1 MFKNI
6 KYLAAISFAAMV
18 VSGCT
23 TAPAP
28 WANPSYNQ
36 NQARGNVR
44 PPAPAR
50 VQGGTAH
57 QHGTVVHTHPL
68 PAQGIHHTHQYGS
81 GAGIS
86 GRAVGSAGQQAQ
98 PAPVRQPQPQ
108 YQPQRQPQQPPQQ
121 NQSQTYGYGYGNNNG
136 GYNAGSQSPY
146 DGSSNPYNSGNNNYG
161 GGNTN
166 NNTKPSTGGY
176 YGDIG
181 GNNNTNSSSS
191 YGGGS
196 SSSSSSYGGSSSSS
210 GGSYDGGSSTYDTST
225 YGGSSSSSSSNLDD
239 IRDPNYRDGDTYYTV
254 QKGNTVFAVM
264 RITGAYW
271 KDVVK
276 WNDLVAPKYTIHP
289 GQRLRVK

>member
-6 KYLAAISFAAMV
+6 KYLAATSFAAMV

-28 WANPSYNQ
+28 WANPNH
-36 NQARGNVR
+36 NHHARGNVQ
-44 PPAPAR
+44 PPVS

-98 PAPVRQPQPQ
+98 PAPVRPSQPQPQ
-108 YQPQRQPQQPPQQ
+108 PQQ
-121 NQSQTYGYGYGNNNG
+121 NQSQTYGYGYGNNS
-136 GYNAGSQSPY
+136 GYNTGSQSPY
-146 DGSSNPYNSGNNNYG
+146 DGSGNPYNSGNNNNNNYG
-161 GGNTN
+161 GGNNTN
-166 NNTKPSTGGY
+166 PSSGGF

-181 GNNNTNSSSS
+181 GNNNNSS
-191 YGGGS
+191 YGS
-196 SSSSSSYGGSSSSS
+196 NTNYGGSSSGGSS
-210 GGSYDGGSSTYDTST
+210 SSYDGGSSYDTST